1 MFTEYLF
8 VSCDIVAHSAEP
20 RIDVQVARVD
30 GINRTV
36 GIVLQQYGTEGLIWA
51 SGGDGGHVT
60 IPCSEVAPAIALD
73 LVSALRQWSVTERVS
88 LRVLAS
94 AGHAS
99 QVSGADGRPQLAG
112 HGINTAGRLL
122 PYGGAS
128 RVVATETFRSMA
140 IDAAA
145 DEYQFHHRV
154 SLEPR
159 NSQPLTA
166 WLLSREGQFISTWEQ
181 PESTTD
187 AALLA
192 AAVSSANALEVIYR
206 SRRLI
211 ELNNADVRA
220 VQALRSLGE
229 MTIKGK
235 RNFLHKLIQD
245 EHVGPELI
253 RLGNLL
259 ERGSGETVC
268 SAGDA
273 GTSMFLVL
281 RGRLQV
287 FFPADAAL
295 EAPRREEGVVMV
307 PGDLG
312 GELAF
317 ALRRSRTATLQCLE
331 DTALLTFTYEELKQS
346 FARSPGGEAVER
358 ALKTEIRAKVLENF
372 CSTAPFFRP
381 VWRLLSQASK
391 IAPWTFLLPHSEL
404 VTVPASNLRISFPL
418 SPSAEEIVFLVS
430 GSLRAE
436 GSTDNW
442 NGEGY
447 PVVYAHLTHGAAP
460 AVSNMPLRGDCEIL
474 RIKRDGLLRL
484 GPDAFELIC
493 DDAAKAV
500 VPERRAELIQP
511 LSGSAPAARQ
521 VFISYCRDNLVEVAA
536 LRERLVRAGEL
547 VWWDQDILPGADW
560 KLAIR
565 RAMRQSYAVIC
576 CLSEELVGR
585 SKSGVYPELADAIAA
600 LRERPQGDIFLIPV
614 RLSDCSVPQIEID
627 DTRSLDRRSIYFLV
641 VNWTQSSSALSLR
654 FVRSGRAETRAAR
667 HLHH

>member
-1 MFTEYLF
+1 MLTEYLF

-20 RIDVQVARVD
+20 RIEVQVARVC

-36 GIVLQQYGTEGLIWA
+36 SIVLQQYRTKDLVWA
-51 SGGDGGHVT
+51 SGGDGGHVA
-60 IPCSEVAPAIALD
+60 IPWGDAAPAIALQ
-73 LVSALRQWSVTERVS
+73 LVCALRQWSLDEFVP

-94 AGHAS
+94 AGQACEL
-99 QVSGADGRPQLAG
+99 SGADGRSQLVG
-112 HGINTAGRLL
+112 PGINTAGRLL

-128 RVVATETFRSMA
+128 RVVATDAFRSTVK
-140 IDAAA
+140 DAAD
-145 DEYQFHHRV
+145 DEFQFHHRV

-166 WLLSREGQFISTWEQ
+166 WLLSRKGQFSSTWEH

-192 AAVSSANALEVIYR
+192 AAVRSADALEVIYR
-206 SRRLI
+206 ARRLL

-220 VQALRSLGE
+220 IQALRSVGE

-259 ERGSGETVC
+259 ERGAGETVC

-273 GTSMFLVL
+273 GTSMFLIL
-281 RGRLQV
+281 HGRLQV
-287 FFPADAAL
+287 FFAADAAPD
-295 EAPRREEGVVMV
+295 APRREEGVVMA

-346 FARSPGGEAVER
+346 FASSAGGEAVER
-358 ALKTEIRAKVLENF
+358 ALKTEMRAKVLENL
-372 CSTAPFFRP
+372 CNTAPFFRP
-381 VWRLLSQASK
+381 VWRVLSQASK
-391 IAPWTFLLPHSEL
+391 TTPWTSLLPHSEL
-404 VTVPASNLRISFPL
+404 VTVPASNLRINFPL
-418 SPSAEEIVFLVS
+418 LPGAEEIIFLVS

-436 GSTDNW
+436 GSADYW
-442 NGEGY
+442 SGESY
-447 PVVYAHLTHGAAP
+447 PVIYAHLTHGAQP
-460 AVSNMPLRGDCEIL
+460 TLSHMLLREDCEVL
-474 RIKRDGLLRL
+474 RVKRDGLLRL

-493 DDAAKAV
+493 DEVAKTLV
-500 VPERRAELIQP
+500 SKERVERAQP
-511 LSGSAPAARQ
+511 LSSSSIATRL
-521 VFISYCRDNLVEVAA
+521 VFISYCRDNLAEVAA
-536 LRERLVRAGEL
+536 LRERLIRSGEV
-547 VWWDQDILPGADW
+547 VWWDHDILPGADW
-560 KLAIR
+560 KFEIR

-576 CLSEELVGR
+576 CLSKELASR
-585 SKSGVYPELADAIAA
+585 SKSGVYPELADAVAA
-600 LRERPQGDIFLIPV
+600 LRERPQGEIFLIPL

-627 DTRSLDRRSIYFLV
+627 DTRTLDRLQTLDLFPGGELDAKFERL
-641 VNWTQSSSALSLR
+641 LSVLR
-654 FVRSGRAETRAAR
+654 GLKAR
-667 HLHH
+667 